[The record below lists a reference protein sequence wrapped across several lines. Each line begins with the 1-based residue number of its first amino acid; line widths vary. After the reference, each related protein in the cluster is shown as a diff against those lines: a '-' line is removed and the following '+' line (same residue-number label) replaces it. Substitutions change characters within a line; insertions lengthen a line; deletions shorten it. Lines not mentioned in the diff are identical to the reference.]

1 MDFETAL
8 KDFEKSLGNLKRA
21 YAEKYNENPSYLQI
35 VITDD
40 DYMTITST
48 DGTGHPLD
56 CYREWLNTNL

>member
-8 KDFEKSLGNLKRA
+8 KDFEKSLGNLKRT
-21 YAEKYNENPSYLQI
+21 YAEKYNKDSCYLQI

-48 DGTGHPLD
+48 DDTGYPLD
-56 CYREWLNTNL
+56 CYREWLDTK